1 MAFLSRF
8 RSGATGRSRVLGVD
22 APGPR
27 LTLGAALLA
36 AVVLS
41 GVWIATV
48 TVVSLIT
55 GGPAP

>member
-1 MAFLSRF
+1 
-8 RSGATGRSRVLGVD
+8 VD